1 MRLRFQEISVPCST
15 AARYRFRF
23 GTPVPPANP
32 RKITTVTCG
41 LSDPSA
47 SLLNRDKVPG
57 ELLNSSEQRAGFE
70 QEYPFR
76 SCWFRTIDGVQHY
89 VDEGT
94 GPVILMVHGNP
105 TWSFAWRKL
114 IVSLRENYRVIAID
128 HLGCGFSEKPQD
140 KSAYT
145 LEGHIRRLASLVQLL
160 DLRDVS
166 LVGHDWGGA
175 IGMGAAGRLEQ
186 RFCRFVLM
194 NTGAFHSRAIP
205 FRISLCRIP
214 ILGEIG
220 DRALNLF
227 ARAAVTMAVETPL
240 TPAARSGFL
249 APYDS
254 WDHRIAVHE
263 FVRDIPLSPT
273 HRSHGTLT
281 EVERSLEKFRT
292 HPVQL
297 IWGMKDWCFTPQE
310 FLVGFQKRFPG
321 ATVLRLPDA
330 GHYVFEDAPEQVLSQ
345 IRSFMS

>member
-1 MRLRFQEISVPCST
+1 VRLRFQEISVPCIT
-15 AARYRFRF
+15 AAWYRFRF

>member
-1 MRLRFQEISVPCST
+1 MS
-15 AARYRFRF
+15 
-23 GTPVPPANP
+23 
-32 RKITTVTCG
+32 CG
-41 LSDPSA
+41 PSDPFA

-57 ELLNSSEQRAGFE
+57 ELLNFSEQRAGFE

-76 SCWFRTIDGVQHY
+76 SCWFRTSDGIQHY

-94 GPVILMVHGNP
+94 GPVVLMVHGNP

-140 KSAYT
+140 KSLYT
-145 LEGHIRRLASLVQLL
+145 LEGHIRRLAALVQLL
-160 DLRDVS
+160 DLQDAS

-175 IGMGAAGRLEQ
+175 IGMGTAGRLDQ

-194 NTGAFHSRAIP
+194 NTGAFCSQAIP

-227 ARAAVTMAVETPL
+227 ARAAVTMAAETSL
-240 TPAARSGFL
+240 SPAARLGFL

-263 FVRDIPLSPT
+263 FVRDIPLSPA
-273 HRSHGTLT
+273 HRSYSTLS

-310 FLVGFQKRFPG
+310 FLVGFQKRFPA

-330 GHYVFEDAPEQVLSQ
+330 GHYVFEDAPDQVLSRIQ
-345 IRSFMS
+345 SFLS